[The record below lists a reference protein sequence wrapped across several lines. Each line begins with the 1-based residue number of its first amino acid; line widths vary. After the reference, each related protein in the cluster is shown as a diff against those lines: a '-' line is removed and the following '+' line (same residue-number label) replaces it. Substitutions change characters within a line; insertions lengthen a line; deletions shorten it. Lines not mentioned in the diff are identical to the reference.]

1 MRSTPVSEASHPIGN
16 TPLSAARRPQ
26 LAPPLARPI
35 PPTSELFT
43 KRQLVER
50 HPNLLSES
58 RVAWAVRNRD
68 ENGLADSVYESRG
81 GKILIHEPGF
91 LAWFLG
97 LKGTAKP
104 RTLRR

>member
-1 MRSTPVSEASHPIGN
+1 MSEASHPIGN
-16 TPLSAARRPQ
+16 TPLSMARRQ
-26 LAPPLARPI
+26 HAAPPPARPI

-43 KRQLVER
+43 KKQLVQR
-50 HPNLLSES
+50 HPHLLSES

-68 ENGLADSVYESRG
+68 ENGLADSVYETHGQG
-81 GKILIHEPGF
+81 GRILIHEPGF

-97 LKGTAKP
+97 LRGTAKP